1 MSEHAHTPHP
11 PGDGL
16 DTSTRG
22 KLGALETLQE
32 LSPQYAQAKAKR
44 TYLEHFRKSK
54 KALLMIEAERDHGH
68 KSAAMQERYAY
79 AHPDYQKLLNGLY
92 AAVEAEERLRFQLLA
107 AESAIRIW
115 QTKQAN
121 IRTEHRTV

>member
-1 MSEHAHTPHP
+1 MSEHAHAPHP

-16 DTSTRG
+16 DKHTSG
-22 KLGALETLQE
+22 KLGALETLKE
-32 LSPQYAQAKAKR
+32 LSPKFAQAKAER

-54 KALLMIEAERDHGH
+54 KALLMIEAEKEGH
-68 KSAAMQERYAY
+68 KTGAMQERYAY
-79 AHPDYQKLLNGLY
+79 SHPSYVELLEGLRD
-92 AAVEAEERLRFQLLA
+92 AVAIEERLRFQLLA